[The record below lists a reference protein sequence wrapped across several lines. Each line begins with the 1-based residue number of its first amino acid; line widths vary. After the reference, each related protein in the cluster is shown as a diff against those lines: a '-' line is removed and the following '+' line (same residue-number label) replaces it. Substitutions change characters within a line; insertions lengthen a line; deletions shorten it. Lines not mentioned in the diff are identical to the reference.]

1 MLEIKTF
8 PQDMSALPVDHQDP
22 RRCLVSG
29 VFEETVDVQGTP
41 RTFYTYLT
49 PGLRY
54 NQPCLVVAA
63 PEGVSGPEYLEK
75 SAWMTFA
82 DEHKL
87 FLFLAVPEKD
97 HWKLDGSDADYF
109 NKVYL
114 QINARRSYVT
124 MQDNIYAFGVGVGA
138 TVAQQAVMKM
148 STEWSGLAS
157 FGDLDPHA
165 LLNTETS
172 AAAENTGKTEL
183 FISAAKVQVPVW
195 MSWSENT
202 GTNQAVCA
210 YWMKQNESDPE
221 RFTNAWAD
229 EIYYPEKVVRKSQ
242 VNEEHIA
249 QVRITN
255 HFQGEPDSERIQA
268 VWDYLGLACRH
279 RGFGVKQLRYHIDP
293 EKYGFTYHTMEHQ
306 GFLRC
311 WYEYVPAKVKESG
324 QAAPLVLCMHG
335 RGGSAESFISL
346 SGMSRVAEERN
357 FIVVFPEASVSKQP
371 STGFRNLLLWEGCFE
386 GEHIDDTAFLLR
398 LIEDVKSRNHVDA
411 SRIYPCGQS
420 SGGMMTTKM
429 ALTAPKVFAAAAP
442 WSALVSPDA
451 ELVLPE
457 SIDPPVPFM
466 FLFGDK
472 DWLCAGDELGEIKVA
487 EPIGKFLAN
496 LIQLYELE
504 SDPSTYQVGEITYF
518 VFRNAKGTP
527 MLTVGRVADMPHAN
541 YPRESW
547 IAYDEFMSKFSR
559 AEDGTLLYMG
569 KPAL

>member
-8 PQDMSALPVDHQDP
+8 PQDMSSFAVDHQDP

-114 QINARRSYVT
+114 QI
-124 MQDNIYAFGVGVGA
+124 
-138 TVAQQAVMKM
+138 
-148 STEWSGLAS
+148 
-157 FGDLDPHA
+157 
-165 LLNTETS
+165 
-172 AAAENTGKTEL
+172 
-183 FISAAKVQVPVW
+183 
-195 MSWSENT
+195 
-202 GTNQAVCA
+202 
-210 YWMKQNESDPE
+210 
-221 RFTNAWAD
+221 
-229 EIYYPEKVVRKSQ
+229 
-242 VNEEHIA
+242 
-249 QVRITN
+249 
-255 HFQGEPDSERIQA
+255 
-268 VWDYLGLACRH
+268 
-279 RGFGVKQLRYHIDP
+279 
-293 EKYGFTYHTMEHQ
+293 
-306 GFLRC
+306 
-311 WYEYVPAKVKESG
+311 
-324 QAAPLVLCMHG
+324 
-335 RGGSAESFISL
+335 
-346 SGMSRVAEERN
+346 
-357 FIVVFPEASVSKQP
+357 
-371 STGFRNLLLWEGCFE
+371 
-386 GEHIDDTAFLLR
+386 
-398 LIEDVKSRNHVDA
+398 
-411 SRIYPCGQS
+411 
-420 SGGMMTTKM
+420 
-429 ALTAPKVFAAAAP
+429 
-442 WSALVSPDA
+442 
-451 ELVLPE
+451 
-457 SIDPPVPFM
+457 
-466 FLFGDK
+466 K

-487 EPIGKFLAN
+487 EPIGKFLTN
-496 LIQLYELE
+496 LIQLYKLE